1 MQILWLYV
9 CYVLLRLEAVS
20 SSSTWQWQFDRSVCL
35 NDGDNATMTWNV
47 TLESGQSLSGIEIWE
62 QSTAPGATPSKMYTY
77 LVGPEPAYSDRVMSI
92 SLTDS
97 SPVYHIVFTLANV
110 SNNKDGF
117 GTKSLQC
124 RVAAGSL
131 PTITGQPPLDTVF
144 NVQVP
149 PSSVVI
155 SPPSPTVTERD
166 QVNLTCSADGTPPPN
181 FTWIS
186 PQGHTVAHGPYYN
199 IPIVHRNMSGVY
211 TCVATDGCGRNH
223 TRDATLAVRYKPDN
237 TSLTI
242 LGGNA
247 SAQCGSKISFNCTAD
262 GVPKPNKYSLYLG
275 NQAMKTDTNG
285 EFSNIQLNTS
295 GEHVF
300 TCVPT
305 NEIGEGL
312 NKTVIVNASEVL
324 PVVSVDIPP
333 NGRMVKGSSVT
344 LTCDGTGPVPL
355 QISWYKDNIFNAS
368 GKTLTISK
376 VTVQDEGNYTCNLSS
391 SCGTTLNTSFIGV
404 DYIPENTTLQINKS
418 NNTSIIA
425 CVGDII
431 LLNCYAEGKPSVITY
446 SLLLNGEQHKAN
458 RSGVFLVFPG
468 TPGWNNFSCV
478 PNNTIG
484 KGPEALVHII
494 VPVTPSSVEISPPSP
509 TVTERDQVNLT
520 CSADGTP
527 PPTFTWISPQG
538 NTVAHG
544 PSYTIPMVHRNMTG
558 MVYTCVATNGCG
570 KNLTKDA
577 NLAVQYKPVNTSLT
591 ILGGDAS
598 RQCGSNV
605 SFNCTAD
612 GAPKPHKYSLYLGN
626 QTIKT
631 NTNGVLSNIKLNTSG
646 EHVFT
651 CVPTNEIGEGLN
663 KTVIVN
669 ASEVLPVVSVDIP
682 PNGRMVKGSS
692 VTLTCDGTGPVPLQI
707 SWYKDNIFIGSGK
720 TLTISKVTV
729 QDEGNYTC
737 NVSSSCGTTLNT
749 SFIIVDYKPENTTL
763 RVNTTNACVG
773 EMVQLNCSAV
783 GKPAEITYILKMN
796 GKLMSQN
803 GISLVRLN
811 SPVVHT
817 FACIPNNTA
826 GSGQEANLTI
836 PVSEPPSIVQFP
848 SKNIILT
855 EGDSKE
861 LMCNASGSPSPAVTW
876 YKLGIDWVDQNVS
889 KLALSTREDT
899 GSYRCMATNA
909 APCKNTSFSSWINV
923 TVHYFDIETSGVVCS
938 PFNITVRTNLNPT
951 PSINCTWGIGG
962 SGTVIQ
968 GVNTASDQVIYSVNV
983 QGGQTTNVTCSR
995 GNNKRIY
1002 TVVSSSDKAATT
1014 NGSIRFANMSFPP
1027 TEENKTN
1034 INRLFNETV
1043 PPCTGNVKV
1052 YGYRRGSVIVDMA
1065 ITMSEKVADPFAL
1078 LKDAFVAAGATY
1090 GLTIDPT
1097 GVKAQQANPSDSTTS
1112 PPSLTTQ
1119 GAPTTAAAVT
1129 PKEGLTDVV
1138 IALIVVGVIVFL
1150 LIICGLVF
1158 WFCAKKKKKKR
1169 DIGADNLEMFANG
1182 TGTSPY
1188 AEVGPTAHANGG
1200 SGVESPYSEVEQ
1212 RRNNDDTQG
1221 AGADA
1226 YPQVDKS
1233 KKSKP
1238 KEEKEKLPDMMQQPD
1253 PNVTYAQVDKSLKK
1267 KNREEPMYAQVDKK
1281 KKKPKKKPGELL
1293 YADLSDFTDG
1303 PKPKGD
1309 GTLEFASG
1317 EGVKRPEAYRETDYA
1332 EISHVLRGKTE
1343 DTQPTAMCFPPGP
1356 PTFALKNCDVK
1367 ETSVRLRWTPPLSDN
1382 GSPILDYKVEVSS
1395 VFAAEGISSTSILIP
1410 ELEPNTK
1417 YLARVAARNAA
1428 GLGTAA
1434 EQSFTTRGKGVE
1446 PGQGN
1451 AAFQNEAYEPD
1462 QAPNDSGKATA

>member
-749 SFIIVDYKPENTTL
+749 SFIIVDY
-763 RVNTTNACVG
+763 
-773 EMVQLNCSAV
+773 
-783 GKPAEITYILKMN
+783 
-796 GKLMSQN
+796 
-803 GISLVRLN
+803 
-811 SPVVHT
+811 
-817 FACIPNNTA
+817 
-826 GSGQEANLTI
+826 
-836 PVSEPPSIVQFP
+836 
-848 SKNIILT
+848 
-855 EGDSKE
+855 
-861 LMCNASGSPSPAVTW
+861 
-876 YKLGIDWVDQNVS
+876 
-889 KLALSTREDT
+889 
-899 GSYRCMATNA
+899 
-909 APCKNTSFSSWINV
+909 
-923 TVHYFDIETSGVVCS
+923 FDIETSGVVCS

-1462 QAPNDSGKATA
+1462 QAPNDINFLPPPSADGRSTSMTTVST